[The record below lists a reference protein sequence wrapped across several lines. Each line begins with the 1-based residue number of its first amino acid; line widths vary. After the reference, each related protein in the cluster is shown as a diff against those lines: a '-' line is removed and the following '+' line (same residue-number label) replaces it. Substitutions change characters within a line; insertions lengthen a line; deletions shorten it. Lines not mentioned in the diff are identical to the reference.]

1 MAQVE
6 VITGTA
12 RRRTYTEEQK
22 LALLA
27 TAFSPGV
34 CVRDV
39 IRRHDIPASSLYKW
53 RQQYGVALP
62 RHNTV
67 PAAGNSGAF
76 AQVVAAPELGQGV
89 IEIEV
94 GSRRLRMPGSI
105 TPALAAAIVS
115 ALVRP

>member
-1 MAQVE
+1 MARVE

-53 RQQYGVALP
+53 RQQYGVALQ
-62 RHNTV
+62 HV
-67 PAAGNSGAF
+67 APAYQPATT
-76 AQVVAAPELGQGV
+76 VAASPIACRSTKIIRSHFPPVAPNRTESP
-89 IEIEV
+89 II
-94 GSRRLRMPGSI
+94 
-105 TPALAAAIVS
+105 
-115 ALVRP
+115 

>member
-12 RRRTYTEEQK
+12 RRRTYSEEQK

-39 IRRHDIPASSLYKW
+39 IRRH
-53 RQQYGVALP
+53 
-62 RHNTV
+62 
-67 PAAGNSGAF
+67 
-76 AQVVAAPELGQGV
+76 
-89 IEIEV
+89 
-94 GSRRLRMPGSI
+94 
-105 TPALAAAIVS
+105 
-115 ALVRP
+115 

>member
-67 PAAGNSGAF
+67 PAAGNSSAF
-76 AQVVAAPELGQGV
+76 AQVVAAPELGQGI

-94 GSRRLRMPGSI
+94 GSRRLRMPVSI
-105 TPALAAAIVS
+105 TPALATAIVS